1 VTTGRIGLIGGTF
14 DPPHLAHLV
23 LASIARYELKLDE
36 VLFVPAGDPYRKASR
51 PVSPSASRL
60 RMVEEAIDGLPWAS
74 VSSIEIDR
82 GGPTFTVQ
90 TLENL
95 QSRGRDWWF
104 LLGADALADLPHWKD
119 PAKIMEL
126 ARFGLAQR
134 SNAAAIPEA
143 VVEALPGI
151 RERIDLIEMPQLGVS
166 STKLRQLVRD
176 GRPTDFLLPKRV
188 RVVIDEL
195 GLYAS

>member
-1 VTTGRIGLIGGTF
+1 MTKGRIGLLGGTF

-23 LASIARYELKLDE
+23 FASIARYELELDE
-36 VLFVPAGDPYRKASR
+36 VLFVPAGDPYRKVDH
-51 PVSPSASRL
+51 PVSPPESRL
-60 RMVEEAIDGLPWAS
+60 RMVEEAIAGLSWAS
-74 VSSIEIDR
+74 VSTIEIDR
-82 GGPTFTVQ
+82 EGPTFTVQ
-90 TLENL
+90 TLEHL
-95 QSRGRDWWF
+95 RSRGGEWWF

-134 SNAAAIPEA
+134 SSVATIPET

-151 RERIDLIEMPQLGVS
+151 QERIDLIEMPLLGVS
-166 STKLRQLVRD
+166 STDLRQLVRD
-176 GRPTDFLLPKRV
+176 GRPTEFLLPKKV

-195 GLYAS
+195 GLYVS